1 MYTTLIS
8 VAQLQ
13 ALHAHGTPLAVFDC
27 TFDLMNPDVGHTQ
40 YAEQHIAGAQH
51 ADLDQHL
58 ATHDATLRVN
68 GGRHPLPQRDV
79 FAAWLQSVGL
89 NHDTQVVV
97 YDRNG
102 MNYCGR
108 LWWMLKWCGH
118 DAVAV
123 LDGGFQAWLA
133 AGGAVASG
141 EASAAATSATQA
153 AGNFSLREPLVKL
166 VDTASV
172 TQHLNDGTQTI
183 VDARGAPRYRGEVE
197 PLDPV
202 AGHIPG
208 ALNRPFN
215 TNLNAEGF
223 FKSADELRAEFAA
236 LLGNAK
242 PEHVVH
248 HCGSGVS
255 AVPNVLAMEVAG
267 LGRTALYAGSWS
279 EWCNTPGLPCEK
291 S

>member
-8 VAQLQ
+8 VSQLQ
-13 ALHAHGTPLAVFDC
+13 ALQANGTPLAVFDC
-27 TFDLMNPDVGHTQ
+27 TFDLMNPPAGHQ
-40 YAEQHIAGAQH
+40 QFLAQHVIGAQH
-51 ADLDQHL
+51 ADLDEHL
-58 ATHDATLRVN
+58 ATHDPARRVN
-68 GGRHPLPQRDV
+68 GGRHPLPQRDI
-79 FAAWLQSVGL
+79 FAAWLRSVGV
-89 NHDTQVVV
+89 NNRTQVVV

-118 DAVAV
+118 SAVAV
-123 LDGGFQAWLA
+123 LDGGLQAWLA
-133 AGGAVASG
+133 VGGAVASG
-141 EASAAATSATQA
+141 ESAQKPQGDFALQ
-153 AGNFSLREPLVKL
+153 EPLVTL
-166 VDTASV
+166 VDTATV
-172 TQHLNDGTQTI
+172 AKHLNSGHQTI

-215 TNLNAEGF
+215 TNLNAQGF
-223 FKSADELRAEFAA
+223 FKSTDELRAEFEA
-236 LLGNAK
+236 LLGNAQ
-242 PEHVVH
+242 PNTVVH

-267 LGRTALYAGSWS
+267 LGLTALYAGSWS